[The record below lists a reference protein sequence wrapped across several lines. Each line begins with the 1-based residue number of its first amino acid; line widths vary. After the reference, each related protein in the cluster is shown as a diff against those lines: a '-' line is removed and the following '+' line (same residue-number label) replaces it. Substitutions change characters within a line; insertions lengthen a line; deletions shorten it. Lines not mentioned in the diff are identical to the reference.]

1 MIRSF
6 IWLLTIS
13 FCFKLYA
20 NNQIKW
26 SYQQYLESVMK
37 QNQMFE
43 SLRLLT
49 ESSQAKIE
57 AVEIDLTPMLTASI
71 RQTDDRRLQ
80 PFGQVVLDRTQVY
93 DYQFAVNKKW
103 STGTTAQFLMG
114 MTDQTLTFAQGP
126 ISSQI
131 PFVSSLMGV
140 QLSQSLWKDG
150 FGKLFSLKVSRE
162 KIANEMSKLSRL
174 ISENQILIKAEQ
186 LFWDHLYLREE
197 LKQRQD
203 SLARAK
209 KIESWTYNRF
219 KNGLAEDSDILGA
232 KSLVALR
239 ELQMTM
245 SQDDLAANI
254 RELRQIL
261 QLEFEQSIPELIGN
275 FDATS
280 HPASSYF
287 SSREKKQKVRID
299 SRLVE
304 LESKLKRNI
313 SLEVEEQLKPD
324 VVLEAKYNT
333 NSIEQTRAES
343 LDGIT
348 DPSRP
353 TSAIAIKFQYLLGS
367 NAKES
372 QLKAARFEEQSLA
385 VKSARLKIE
394 SEFTLSDLSSR
405 FFDLSKK
412 IEIAERAASLQEQ
425 KAQAEQ
431 LKLKRGRAITSQVVQ
446 AEQEASESALTHLKL
461 KSEQIKLL
469 AQLRL
474 FIDGEQ
480 L

>member
-1 MIRSF
+1 MSRIF
-6 IWLLTIS
+6 LVLLII
-13 FCFKLYA
+13 A
-20 NNQIKW
+20 NFGSSHASSSAAWN
-26 SYQQYLESVMK
+26 YEQYLQVVMK

-43 SLRLLT
+43 SLRLLAN
-49 ESSQAKIE
+49 SSQAKLE
-57 AVEIDLTPMLTASI
+57 AVEIDLTPVFVANV

-80 PFGQVVLDRTQVY
+80 PFGQVVLDRTQVF

-103 STGTTAQFLMG
+103 TTGTSVQLLMG

-126 ISSQI
+126 ISSEI
-131 PFVSSLMGV
+131 PFVSSLMGI
-140 QLSQSLWKDG
+140 QISQSLWKDG
-150 FGKLFSLKVSRE
+150 FGKLFAIKLNRE
-162 KIANEMSKLSRL
+162 VIANDMAKLSRL
-174 ISENQILIKAEQ
+174 MSENQILIKAEQ
-186 LFWDHLYLREE
+186 LFWDHLYLKEE
-197 LKQRQD
+197 LKQRQE
-203 SLARAK
+203 SLNRAK
-209 KIESWTYNRF
+209 RIESWTYNRF

-245 SQDDLAANI
+245 SEDDLAANI
-254 RELRQIL
+254 REVRQIVQVTAEKDL
-261 QLEFEQSIPELIGN
+261 PTLIGDFN
-275 FDATS
+275 ISS
-280 HPASSYF
+280 HPSSSF
-287 SSREKKQKVRID
+287 FESRVYKQKIRID
-299 SRLVE
+299 ARLVE
-304 LESKLKRNI
+304 LEAKLKQNI

-324 VVLEAKYNT
+324 LILEAKYNT
-333 NSIEQTRAES
+333 NSIEQTQAES

-367 NAKES
+367 TAKEA
-372 QLKAARFEEQSLA
+372 QLKAARFEGQSLA
-385 VKSARLKIE
+385 VKASRLKVE

-412 IEIAERAASLQEQ
+412 IEIADRAAKLQEQ

-431 LKLKRGRAITSQVVQ
+431 LKLKRGRAITSQVIQ
-446 AEQEASESALTHLKL
+446 AEQEASESVLTYLKL

-474 FIDGEQ
+474 FIEGEE